1 MHRSFVFTRAL
12 LAVIGLL
19 LLVGSQKASAQTIFA
34 CKDNTSGSL
43 FFYATSPSIGCG
55 PGRTLETFNL
65 TPGALGASAFSCN
78 IKGGSSLTNG
88 GSLAGNAGNFLVG
101 QSFGSGIGYNNGT
114 TFLLQP
120 GTYLVQLS
128 VSDVFLQYQPQ
139 PGGQTAG
146 FVVDLTVNGGAGF
159 LDITANI
166 NTIPN
171 SLSAF
176 VAVNG
181 NQLLK
186 VLSANTVIGFTV
198 SFNTDHATTGGCQ
211 IVFTQL
217 Q

>member
-1 MHRSFVFTRAL
+1 MHRSVVLARAL
-12 LAVIGLL
+12 SAVIGLL
-19 LLVGSQKASAQTIFA
+19 LLVGPQKASAQTVFA
-34 CKDNTSGSL
+34 CKDNTSGLL
-43 FFYATSPSIGCG
+43 FFYATSPSVGCG

-78 IKGGSSLTNG
+78 IKGGNSLTSG

-139 PGGQTAG
+139 PIGQTADL
-146 FVVDLTVNGGAGF
+146 VVNLTVNGSTGF
-159 LDITANI
+159 LDITGSI

-171 SLSAF
+171 SISAF

-186 VLSANTVIGFTV
+186 VLNANTVIGFNV
-198 SFNTDHATTGGCQ
+198 SFNTDHAITGGCQ